1 MSENTDST
9 GSVDSGSDG
18 TVLDGVHK
26 GLEVVGVALL
36 VLIGVITS
44 ARVVARTSPAFPN
57 LIWSG
62 EIARY
67 ALVIMTIIGIPYAM
81 RTEDHISIRPLLEGL
96 EERTRTVLFLTAN
109 VLVVGF
115 SFLLAYASAR
125 VAERTLGNPLPT
137 VRWLNYGYVNIL
149 ITIMFVL
156 TAIYA
161 LEQVASEWRTLTG
174 NATTDG
180 ESVEAKDNA

>member
-1 MSENTDST
+1 MSESTDTT
-9 GSVDSGSDG
+9 GGG
-18 TVLDGVHK
+18 TVLDRVHK
-26 GLEVVGVALL
+26 SLEVVGVGLL
-36 VLIGVITS
+36 VFIGVVIS
-44 ARVVARTSPAFPN
+44 ARVVARTSPVFPD

-67 ALVIMTIIGIPYAM
+67 ALVITTIVGIPYAM

-96 EERTRTVLFLTAN
+96 EERIRNVLFLIAN

-115 SFLLAYASAR
+115 SFLLAYASAQ
-125 VAERTLGNPLPT
+125 VAQRTLGNPLPT

-174 NATTDG
+174 NAPTDG